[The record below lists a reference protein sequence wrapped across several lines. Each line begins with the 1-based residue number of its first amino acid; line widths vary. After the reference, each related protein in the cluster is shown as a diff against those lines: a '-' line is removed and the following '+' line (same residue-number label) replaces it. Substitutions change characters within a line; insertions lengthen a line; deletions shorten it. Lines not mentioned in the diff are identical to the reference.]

1 MMDDAKA
8 LQLARDA
15 YSGSTTYFDA
25 NVRNDLEKDL
35 RQFQSRHSP
44 DSKYMAESY
53 RSRSRFYRPK
63 TRAMVRSAEAT
74 AAEAFFSTS
83 DVVSIVPE
91 QSSDEM
97 QQASAEIM
105 QELLQYR
112 MTKSIPWF
120 QTVIGAYQDAMVQG
134 VVISHQDWEYNLE
147 KGIDRPVVQL
157 IPRENF
163 RFDPAADWTDP
174 IGTSPYLIWL
184 MPMRVRDIKA
194 RMKPAQSGQPAKWI
208 KYEDAAI
215 KKSSQSWDS
224 TRMIREGNRTDSTD
238 TTTNINDFSIVW
250 VHMNLIQDEVTGQD
264 MIFYTLGTD
273 LLLSH
278 PISLDER
285 YATRRRPFVMGKSV
299 IETHRTDGPGDVR
312 LTREVQ
318 GETNEIVNQRID
330 NVKFAMNKRYFV
342 KRNKQVDIRSLTRN
356 VPGSVTML
364 TDIETDVKVLDTPDV
379 TSSAYQEQDRLN
391 MDFDEISGNMSQS
404 SVQANRRLNET
415 VGGMEIL
422 SADANKVRAYSLK
435 TFIET
440 WVEPVLRQLVLLEQ
454 TYETSDVL
462 LAQAG
467 AKSSMFQNLGMD
479 AVTDE
484 LLLQE
489 LTLTINVGMNAT
501 SPTQKINNL
510 LTGING
516 VKAALG
522 DGVLE
527 KYGVDPTEVVKE
539 IFGALGHKDGGRFF
553 KFEGEQDPRI
563 IALEKEKEQLQAA
576 LDAKYPPELMAAQ
589 IKEIEARI
597 GKTDAD
603 KVAKM
608 VEAIYSS
615 MQAGEVIAS
624 APQVAPV
631 ADEIMKA
638 GGYQAPN
645 PVGVDPNF
653 PQPEPMQQVGMQA
666 AAAGP
671 VDIPESGNTSPMFPA
686 RAGQADDG
694 MNAGIETEAYAN
706 GGVIDSL
713 ANLPQQAID
722 AGREYMGRVGP
733 AWSAENAAFEQT
745 NPNFGDRVV
754 RAVNP
759 LTGLGSA
766 VGAMHDAAGNGDK
779 TGMAVAGV
787 QAIPAMAAA
796 RVVTSPAVGASKEL
810 VRSAIPSAK
819 NTAAAVLGSAL
830 TGAAADT
837 YDKDKGK

>member
-1 MMDDAKA
+1 MIDDAKA

-15 YSGSTTYFDA
+15 YTGSTTYFDA
-25 NVRNDLEKDL
+25 NIRNDLERDI
-35 RQFQSRHSP
+35 RQFQSKHSS

-53 RSRSRFYRPK
+53 RARSRFYRPK
-63 TRAMVRSAEAT
+63 TRSMVRSAEAT

-83 DVVSIVPE
+83 DIVSITPE
-91 QSSDEM
+91 QSGDDM

-120 QTVIGAYQDAMVQG
+120 LTCQGAYQDAMVQG
-134 VVISHQDWEYNLE
+134 IVISHQDWEYNTA
-147 KGIDRPVVQL
+147 KGTDRPVVQL

-163 RFDPAADWTDP
+163 RFDPAADWADP
-174 IGTSPYLIWL
+174 IGSSPYLIWL
-184 MPMRVRDIKA
+184 MPMRVRDVKA
-194 RMKPAQSGQPAKWI
+194 RMKQGANGSPSKWI
-208 KYEDAAI
+208 KYSDTEL
-215 KKSSQSWDS
+215 KQSSQKWDS
-224 TRMIREGNRTDSTD
+224 TRMIREGNRTDSSASN
-238 TTTNINDFSIVW
+238 TTNINDFSIVW
-250 VHMNLIQDEVTGQD
+250 VHKNLIQDEVTGQD
-264 MIFYTLGTD
+264 MLFYTLGTE
-273 LLLSH
+273 LLLSK
-278 PISLDER
+278 PAPLVDR
-285 YATRRRPFVMGKSV
+285 YAHGRRPFVMGRSV

-312 LTREVQ
+312 LTRDVQ
-318 GETNEIVNQRID
+318 AETNEIVNQRID

-364 TDIETDVKVLDTPDV
+364 SDINEDVKVLETADV

-404 SVQANRRLNET
+404 SVSANRRLNET

-422 SADANKVRAYSLK
+422 ASDANKVRAYSLK

-454 TYETSDVL
+454 QYETDDVL

-479 AVTDE
+479 VVTDE

-489 LTLTINVGMNAT
+489 LTLTINVGMSAT
-501 SPTQKINNL
+501 SPSQKINNL

-516 VKAALG
+516 VKTALG

-553 KFEGEQDPRI
+553 KFDGDQDPRVA
-563 IALEKEKEQLQAA
+563 ALEAEKQQLQAA
-576 LDAKYPPELMAAQ
+576 LDAKYPPELLAAQ
-589 IKEIEARI
+589 VDEIRARI

-603 KVAKM
+603 KVASM
-608 VEAIYSS
+608 VEAIYAS

-624 APQVAPV
+624 APQIAPV

-638 GGYQAPN
+638 GGYQTPN

-653 PQPEPMQQVGMQA
+653 PQPSPMQQVGMQA

-686 RAGQADDG
+686 NPGSPAAGANQ
-694 MNAGIETEAYAN
+694 GIETEAYAS
-706 GGVIDSL
+706 GGV
-713 ANLPQQAID
+713 
-722 AGREYMGRVGP
+722 VGKNN
-733 AWSAENAAFEQT
+733 SQRNK
-745 NPNFGDRVV
+745 NP
-754 RAVNP
+754 
-759 LTGLGSA
+759 GL
-766 VGAMHDAAGNGDK
+766 VGAHNALLFDPPQDPRSEIQHDLGD
-779 TGMAVAGV
+779 
-787 QAIPAMAAA
+787 
-796 RVVTSPAVGASKEL
+796 L
-810 VRSAIPSAK
+810 
-819 NTAAAVLGSAL
+819 
-830 TGAAADT
+830 
-837 YDKDKGK
+837 KDDG